1 MGRRL
6 VWREGEESLISVT
19 PVSQGLLRPL
29 LSFVTAIALV
39 QYGARHFHFID
50 AHEWLLFLIL
60 GGPCLLVFLTRTWRW
75 RSYKVHVTNERIIAE
90 GGVVRHF
97 RSSIELQDV
106 IASHV
111 EQGVTERFLRRG
123 SVLLDTPIGTLDIG
137 RVRHPAALCRLIDLQ
152 RGRYRNEPVPLDTVF
167 EYEHPDPHDYVLK
180 PPPRYGR
187 HARD

>member
-19 PVSQGLLRPL
+19 PVSQGLFRPL
-29 LSFVTAIALV
+29 LSFVTVIALV
-39 QYGARHFHFID
+39 QFGSRHVHVID
-50 AHEWLLFLIL
+50 THEWLLFLIL

-75 RSYKVHVTNERIIAE
+75 RSYKVHVTNERIVAE
-90 GGVVRHF
+90 GGVARHF
-97 RSSIELQDV
+97 RSSVELQDV

-111 EQGVTERFLRRG
+111 EQGVTERFMRRG

-152 RGRYRNEPVPLDTVF
+152 RSRYRNEPVPLDTVF
-167 EYEHPDPHDYVLK
+167 EYERPDPHDYVLN

-187 HARD
+187 HSRD